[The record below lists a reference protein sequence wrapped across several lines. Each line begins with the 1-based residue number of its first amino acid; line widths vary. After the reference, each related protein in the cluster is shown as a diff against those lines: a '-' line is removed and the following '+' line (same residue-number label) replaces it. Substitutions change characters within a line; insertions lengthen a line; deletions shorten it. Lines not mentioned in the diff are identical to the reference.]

1 MGVFALYV
9 IDPFKTL
16 VPPYSSL
23 YFGSDTL
30 MSDETVWVIDFYRK
44 SGLKLDKQIKDVPDH
59 IAIETEFTYRLIHNE
74 INALDAVNRD
84 KFFSLWEKQREFFNK
99 HYKKWVPKFCT
110 KVTAETNTEYFKALA
125 ECLNRF
131 INNVEITAFP

>member
-1 MGVFALYV
+1 VGVFALYV

-44 SGLKLDKQIKDVPDH
+44 LGLKPDKDQ
-59 IAIETEFTYRLIHNE
+59 RL
-74 INALDAVNRD
+74 
-84 KFFSLWEKQREFFNK
+84 
-99 HYKKWVPKFCT
+99 
-110 KVTAETNTEYFKALA
+110 
-125 ECLNRF
+125 CL
-131 INNVEITAFP
+131 TSQK